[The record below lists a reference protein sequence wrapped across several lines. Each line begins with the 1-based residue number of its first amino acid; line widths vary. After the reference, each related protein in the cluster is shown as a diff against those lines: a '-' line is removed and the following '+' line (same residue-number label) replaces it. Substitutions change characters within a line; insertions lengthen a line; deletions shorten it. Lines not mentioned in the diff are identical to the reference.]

1 MEPELDPL
9 GLVGFGPDRPGMAS
23 VSAGTKWP
31 GLQSG
36 LGQKVHSFWA
46 ARIENGSYSA
56 CHLLSVRIQSPRL
69 TLKKIHAFS
78 SRVHLCLQTFLHCLF
93 FLCLLP
99 LYFVVIY
106 PVNKPHSETDKASTC
121 GCSNT
126 SVVFPPQRVSPQK

>member
-78 SRVHLCLQTFLHCLF
+78 SRVHMCLQTFLTLS
-93 FLCLLP
+93 FLLM
-99 LYFVVIY
+99 
-106 PVNKPHSETDKASTC
+106 
-121 GCSNT
+121 
-126 SVVFPPQRVSPQK
+126 SVDFIHRVR